1 MERKEVLKNAG
12 EIIAGIREDHYGK
25 PEDNF
30 QRIAT
35 MWNTYLDGVV
45 IGRDASG
52 SLIGLTP
59 KDVAAMMILLKVAR
73 LAHTNNHD
81 DSWIDIAG
89 YAALGGEV

>member
-25 PEDNF
+25 PENNF

-35 MWNTYLDGVV
+35 MWNAYLGIESADE
-45 IGRDASG
+45 
-52 SLIGLTP
+52 GLTP